1 MFFFNIQKILSHAII
16 TGKLNKKKINYITNH
31 SQNVSPYS
39 LLVIDKNTN
48 FKESYLKEAISKG
61 LTTII
66 TNSFLKNTSITQII
80 VKDLFKEV
88 SKLMKLRQPFQPKK
102 SVAITGTN
110 GKTSTA
116 WYLAQICKINNIP
129 AKLTG
134 TLGYF
139 KDLKKIKDSDLTT
152 PSNLDIYQFCY
163 SNKKNKDFFICEA
176 SSHGLHQ
183 GRFNDLYIDIA
194 AITNL
199 SQDHLDYHKSFR
211 SYTESKFLLFTKIL
225 NKSGTAVLNA
235 RLKNYKSLEK
245 KLKNRNIEILTFGS
259 KDIYFEDK
267 SSLSLIIKN
276 KKYQIKNLYLNSI
289 QKENLECAIACAL
302 AMKINLQKII
312 KSLHKLKSASGRF
325 EEIIYKKK
333 SSKIIIDYAHTPD
346 AIKHLLKTYSFK
358 KFKPSIVFGCG
369 GERDKDKRKKMG
381 MIAEKY
387 AKNVYLTDDNPRNEN
402 PDIIRKTLKKYCP
415 KGIEI
420 SDRRKAIHTAISD
433 INKKDIL
440 IIAGKGHEKYQLIKN
455 KKIKFDDYE
464 IAKNFIK

>member
-1 MFFFNIQKILSHAII
+1 
-16 TGKLNKKKINYITNH
+16 TNH
-31 SQNVSPYS
+31 SQDVSPHT

-48 FKESYLKEAISKG
+48 FKESYVKEAISKG
-61 LTTII
+61 ISTII

-152 PSNLDIYQFCY
+152 PRNLDIYQFCC

-211 SYTESKFLLFTKIL
+211 SYIQSKFLLFTKIL

-245 KLKNRNIEILTFGS
+245 ILKNRNIEILTFGS
-259 KDIYFEDK
+259 KDVYFEDK
-267 SSLSLIIKN
+267 SSLSLIIKS
-276 KKYQIKNLYLNSI
+276 KK
-289 QKENLECAIACAL
+289 
-302 AMKINLQKII
+302 
-312 KSLHKLKSASGRF
+312 
-325 EEIIYKKK
+325 
-333 SSKIIIDYAHTPD
+333 
-346 AIKHLLKTYSFK
+346 
-358 KFKPSIVFGCG
+358 
-369 GERDKDKRKKMG
+369 
-381 MIAEKY
+381 
-387 AKNVYLTDDNPRNEN
+387 
-402 PDIIRKTLKKYCP
+402 
-415 KGIEI
+415 
-420 SDRRKAIHTAISD
+420 
-433 INKKDIL
+433 
-440 IIAGKGHEKYQLIKN
+440 
-455 KKIKFDDYE
+455 
-464 IAKNFIK
+464 